1 MNDMTLKLIIVISLF
16 TLQMFIAILLITS
29 NRKKRP
35 LQRLENAI
43 KDEEKT
49 LKKKAKKKTQSAL
62 DRRLQRA
69 GVHLSSQQMLLRY
82 MVIQVTAF
90 LTGTLFL
97 NIGMGLIAIS
107 LLHFYFFFWLKRK
120 YKKRLKNFELQL
132 IDAVQV
138 ISNAMKS
145 GYSFFQ
151 ALSRVVEDS
160 QEPLSSAFSQL
171 IKEISLGKAMEDAF
185 EQLLESFPLE
195 DLELMVSAIL
205 IQKEIGGNL
214 SEILD
219 TMLET
224 LRERQRIQ
232 QEVQTLTAQGRFSGA
247 IVVALPFGLGLILFL
262 MNPSYM
268 ALLFTT
274 VAGSIMVSIA
284 LVSQLFGILAIKK
297 IITIKY

>member
-90 LTGTLFL
+90 LAGTLFL

-274 VAGSIMVSIA
+274 VAGRIMVSIA